1 MNGSTDGNQGHT
13 FSETSQQEKV
23 QETRILRSLQI
34 VKKSFQWQAP
44 TVGPCISLPC
54 K

>member
-13 FSETSQQEKV
+13 FSETSRQEKV

-34 VKKSFQWQAP
+34 VKQYSQW
-44 TVGPCISLPC
+44 
-54 K
+54 